1 MYSRASRRILIV
13 DDQENWRQALIELL
27 SGEDY
32 IVESLGC
39 FDEAV
44 RAIAAGE
51 FDLIVLD
58 IRLED
63 EDVFN
68 VQGLELLRL
77 AKNQEKAPKVV
88 VLTGYPDSLR
98 PGILEEFGADALIL
112 KVPPSSKF
120 DTERFKGQIRELLER

>member
-1 MYSRASRRILIV
+1 LRRILVV

-27 SGEDY
+27 SGEGY

-39 FDEAV
+39 FDEAARV
-44 RAIAAGE
+44 IAAGE
-51 FDLIVLD
+51 FDLAVLD

-77 AKNQEKAPKVV
+77 AKNQEKVPKVV

-120 DTERFKGQIRELLER
+120 DTERFKEQIKDLLPR